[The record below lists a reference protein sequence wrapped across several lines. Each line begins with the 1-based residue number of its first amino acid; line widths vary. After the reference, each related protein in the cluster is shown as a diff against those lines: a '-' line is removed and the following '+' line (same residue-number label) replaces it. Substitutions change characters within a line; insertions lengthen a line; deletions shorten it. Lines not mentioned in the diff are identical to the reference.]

1 MRRRILYV
9 EDDPTGREVAV
20 YNLQK
25 AGYDVTPASDG
36 QEALSRFPLEKFDLV
51 ITDIRMPGLSGL
63 ELVRRIHRMVPCL
76 PVIVVTAFGGM
87 ETAVEAMRGGA
98 CYFIAKPFG
107 RAHLQLAVE
116 KVLGGR
122 FLADEAEALQV
133 PVSEVERGIVCV
145 FPNHG
150 GSLLLQSGHPAPEA
164 APSQAEEKQR

>member
-1 MRRRILYV
+1 MSRRILYV
-9 EDDPTGREVAV
+9 EDDPTGREVALF
-20 YNLQK
+20 NLRR

-36 QEALSRFPLEKFDLV
+36 QEALSRFSLEKFDLV

-76 PVIVVTAFGGM
+76 PIIVVTAFGGM

-98 CYFIAKPFG
+98 CYFLAKPFD

-122 FLADEAEALQV
+122 FLSDEAEALQV

-145 FPNHG
+145 FPNRG
-150 GSLLLQSGHPAPEA
+150 GSLLLQSDPSAPEA
-164 APSQAEEKQR
+164 APSRAEEK

>member
-9 EDDPTGREVAV
+9 EDDPTGREVALF
-20 YNLQK
+20 NLRR
-25 AGYDVTPASDG
+25 AGYDVTPTSDG
-36 QEALSRFPLEKFDLV
+36 QEALSRFSLEKFDLV
-51 ITDIRMPGLSGL
+51 ITDVRMPGLSGL

-76 PVIVVTAFGGM
+76 PIIVVTAFGEM

-98 CYFIAKPFG
+98 CYFLAKPFD

-133 PVSEVERGIVCV
+133 PASEVERGIVCV
-145 FPNHG
+145 FPNRG
-150 GSLLLQSGHPAPEA
+150 GSLSLQSGRSAPEA
-164 APSQAEEKQR
+164 ASSQVEEK

>member
-20 YNLQK
+20 HNLQK
-25 AGYDVTPASDG
+25 AGYDVTPTSDG
-36 QEALSRFPLEKFDLV
+36 QEALSRFSLEKFDLV

-98 CYFIAKPFG
+98 CYFIAKPFD

-116 KVLGGR
+116 KVLRGR

-133 PVSEVERGIVCV
+133 PVNEVERGIVCV
-145 FPNHG
+145 FPNRG
-150 GSLLLQSGHPAPEA
+150 GSLLLQSGHSVPEA
-164 APSQAEEKQR
+164 APSQSDEK